1 MLNALTLMLAT
12 SGDAQAADGAYMWGV
27 GPSVS
32 TVFYPTRF
40 PGSFPNAITGEGS
53 DWDFDFRP
61 GDIEFAARGLFYLDM
76 DSRLSARVGLGG
88 GPGWYTRWF
97 DVDFDRMLSSTSG
110 FHTFLGVGGGLGKDR
125 YTDSD
130 NDQLEVSFFLVRAQ
144 FGGIYRNKT
153 QAYELGLFT
162 AYHVPLEH
170 MLDPADTQEQIKGL
184 GGRYG
189 QVGLEASVYFGDFK
203 PPSSKK
209 KKGKGGKKVK

>member
-1 MLNALTLMLAT
+1 MLTGLTLMLAT
-12 SGDAQAADGAYMWGV
+12 SGAAEAADAAYMWGV

-40 PGSFPNAITGEGS
+40 PGSFPNSLGE

-61 GDIEFAARGLFYLDM
+61 GDIEFAARGLFYLDT
-76 DSRLSARVGLGG
+76 DRRLSARAGLGG

-97 DVDFDRMLSSTSG
+97 DVDFDRMLSGSSG
-110 FHTFLGVGGGLGKDR
+110 FHSFLGGGAGLGKDR
-125 YTDSD
+125 FTDTD
-130 NDQLEVSFFLVRAQ
+130 GDQLEVSFFLVRAQ
-144 FGGIYRNKT
+144 FGGIYRNTT

-170 MLDPADTQEQIKGL
+170 MLDPAGSQETLKGI

-203 PPSSKK
+203 PPSK
-209 KKGKGGKKVK
+209 KKGKGKKKSK